1 MAQIRIAELDRALK
15 DVAGKRVGVS
25 AEEFKKTE
33 YLLSINPQIVR
44 IVRDY
49 EFAVKSS
56 ISLKSYEG
64 EKGHVRQTKA
74 MILKYKRPEL
84 YFLYN
89 TLSQIIQSSI
99 NNLVNPYERTIL
111 ELLYIKGAR
120 YLLAQSY
127 MGKGYRNDMYPIS
140 GSTFAERR
148 RAAIKKI
155 AHSFQILGL
164 LDLVQAEYQIGELS
178 NLQFLE
184 LRPR

>member
-1 MAQIRIAELDRALK
+1 
-15 DVAGKRVGVS
+15 
-25 AEEFKKTE
+25 
-33 YLLSINPQIVR
+33 
-44 IVRDY
+44 
-49 EFAVKSS
+49 
-56 ISLKSYEG
+56 
-64 EKGHVRQTKA
+64 

-120 YLLAQSY
+120 YLVAQSY

-164 LDLVQAEYQIGELS
+164 LDLVRAEYRIGELS

>member
-1 MAQIRIAELDRALK
+1 M
-15 DVAGKRVGVS
+15 S
-25 AEEFKKTE
+25 TEEIKKAE

-44 IVRDY
+44 VVRDY

-56 ISLKSYEG
+56 ISLKSCEG

-74 MILKYKRPEL
+74 MILKYRRPEL

-99 NNLVNPYERTIL
+99 SNLVNPYERTIL

-120 YLLAQSY
+120 YLVAQSY

-178 NLQFLE
+178 NLEFLE